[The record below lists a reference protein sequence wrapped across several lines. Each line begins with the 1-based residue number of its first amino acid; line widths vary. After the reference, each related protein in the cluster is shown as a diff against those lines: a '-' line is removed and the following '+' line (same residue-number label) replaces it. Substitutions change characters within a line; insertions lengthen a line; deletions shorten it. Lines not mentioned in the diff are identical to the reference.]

1 MVNLNA
7 NKNDKLGGYV
17 KLELQVSQHVID
29 KKSMKSLIKYLNG
42 GNIYENKK

>member
-7 NKNDKLGGYV
+7 NKNLKLGGYV

-29 KKSMKSLIKYLNG
+29 KQLMKSLIKYLNG
-42 GNIYENKK
+42 GNIYEKKK